1 VKKAAGSFSLVLA
14 ILAALLCIPA
24 PAFALLNIAPDDTW
38 GANDRVNA
46 ILEVGSTTFLGG
58 SFTALEDDAGTLQ
71 TRNRLAS
78 VDASG
83 NPTSFNPSLDGEVFN
98 LAVSPDGSRLYVA
111 GAFAKVGTQ
120 NRKRIA
126 AFDLT
131 TTPPSLSTW
140 NPPSPN
146 AAVRAVVV
154 TADAAYIGGN
164 FTNMGGVGRTRFAA
178 LSPTTG
184 ALLPW
189 APTADNL
196 VRDMALAGGRMYAGG
211 NFGVVNGAANN
222 RLVSLDPDVT
232 KANPP
237 VLASYH
243 PGYPVLDMEASGS
256 QLFAAGGGGGGR
268 ALAVT
273 SATGARQWEKKT
285 DGNVQGVGVQGNRA
299 FFGGHFFKYDGTAV
313 TQIVSVDRNTGA
325 LFTDWLPYTNGFLG
339 VFGIH
344 GSGSM
349 LYLGGDFDHAGVTGT
364 AGHQPHFARFTDPN
378 TSSANL
384 GVTLT
389 DAPDPVNLGSNL
401 TYTAQVSN
409 GGPDNATSVGLTDV
423 LPASATF
430 VSASAGCT
438 YVGATSTV
446 SCSLGSIANGATAPV
461 SITAK
466 PGTAGTLQNT
476 VSVSGAQSDPAPGN
490 NDATATT
497 TVNSV
502 GGADIHV
509 TGSAPEPVNT
519 SAGFAYTIQVLN
531 QGPNTATAVTLSD
544 VIPANAGFGSAS
556 TTQGSCSGSGPVNC
570 SLGSITAGQAVTV
583 TVNVTAPSSPMTLTN
598 QATGSTSASDP
609 DSADNVATTYTTV
622 RTPSGDTSAP
632 QRQSMEM
639 RDQDGDGFVDRVVIT
654 FNETLAACPAPC
666 TFGWVLSAVP
676 SGGTLS
682 SVSTSGTTVTLT
694 IAEPPNPTPAD
705 ADTSVGLFRVTLATP
720 NGIQDAAGNHPS
732 FSNVAPA
739 DKAGPTPIA
748 LNKTQAPGGTNG
760 LAQSGDIVR
769 VEWSE
774 VISGS
779 SFPATTTVT
788 IADPAGSGNDQLTVA
803 GLFTGTMDLGS
814 DGYVTADGASA
825 SWPGSTVTLGPTSD
839 AIVLKLGTSCSG
851 GGCSSLGVVGAVTV
865 TYVAPGSIT
874 DAAGNPANGS
884 FIKTFTMF

>member
-1 VKKAAGSFSLVLA
+1 MRKAAGSISLALA
-14 ILAALLCIPA
+14 MLAALLCIPT
-24 PAFALLNIAPDDTW
+24 PAFALLNVVPDDTW

-46 ILEVGSTTFLGG
+46 ILQVGSTTFLGG
-58 SFTALEDDAGTLQ
+58 MFTALENDAGTLQ
-71 TRNRLAS
+71 TRNDLAAL
-78 VDASG
+78 DASG
-83 NPTSFNPSLDGEVFN
+83 NPTTFNPNLNGAVYN
-98 LAVSPDGSRLYVA
+98 LAVSPDGNRLYAV
-111 GAFAKVGTQ
+111 GAFTKVGTQ
-120 NRKRIA
+120 NRKRVA

-131 TTPPSLSTW
+131 TSPPSLSTW

-146 AAVRAVVV
+146 AAVRAVVA
-154 TADAAYIGGN
+154 TADAVYVGGN
-164 FTNMGGVGRTRFAA
+164 FANLGGVGRTRLAA

-196 VRDMALAGGRMYAGG
+196 VRDMALASGRMYAGG
-211 NFGVVNGAANN
+211 NFNTINGGANK
-222 RLVSLDPDVT
+222 RLVSIDPDVT

-237 VLASYH
+237 VLSSYH
-243 PGYPVLDMEASGS
+243 PGYPVLDIEASGT
-256 QLFAAGGGGGGR
+256 QLFVAGGGGGGR

-273 SATGARQWEKKT
+273 SATGAMQWEKKT

-299 FFGGHFFKYDGTAV
+299 LFGGHFFKYDGKDV
-313 TQIVSVDRNTGA
+313 TQLVSVDRNTGA

-344 GSGSM
+344 GSGATLSI
-349 LYLGGDFDHAGVTGT
+349 GGDFDHAGVQGT

-378 TSSANL
+378 TSAANL
-384 GVTLT
+384 GVTLA
-389 DAPDPVNLGSNL
+389 DAPDPVSLGSNL
-401 TYTAQVSN
+401 TYTALVSN
-409 GGPDNATSVGLTDV
+409 AGPDNATSVGLTDV
-423 LPASATF
+423 LPASVTF

-438 YVGATSTV
+438 YVGATTTV
-446 SCSLGSIANGATAPV
+446 SCSIGSIANGASSSV
-461 SITAK
+461 SITVT
-466 PGTAGTLQNT
+466 PGTAGALQNSA
-476 VSVSGAQSDPAPGN
+476 SVTGAQSDPVPGN

-509 TGSAPEPVNT
+509 TGAAPEPVNT
-519 SAGFAYTIQVLN
+519 SAGFAYTVQVLN
-531 QGPNTATAVTLSD
+531 QGPNTATAVALSD
-544 VIPANAGFGSAS
+544 VLPANAAFGSSS

-570 SLGSITAGQAVTV
+570 SLGSITSGQTVTV
-583 TVNVTAPSSPMTLTN
+583 TLNVTAPSSPMTLTN
-598 QATGSTSASDP
+598 QATGSTSAFDP

-622 RTPSGDTSAP
+622 RTPSADTTAP

-639 RDQDGDGFVDRVVIT
+639 RDQDGDGFVDRVVVA

-666 TFGWVLSAVP
+666 TVGWALSNVP

-682 SVSTSGTTVTLT
+682 SVSTSGSTATVT
-694 IAEPPNPTPAD
+694 IAEPSNPTPAD
-705 ADTSVGLFRVTLATP
+705 ADTSVGLFRVTLAIP
-720 NGIQDAAGNHPS
+720 NGIQDATGNHAS
-732 FSNVAPA
+732 FSNVAPT
-739 DKAGPTPIA
+739 DKAGPIPIA

-774 VISGS
+774 VLSSS

-788 IADPAGSGNDQLTVA
+788 IADPAGSGNDRLTVG

-825 SWPGSTVTLGPTSD
+825 SWAGSTMALGPDMD
-839 AIVLKLGTSCSG
+839 AIVLKLGTTCSG
-851 GGCSSLGVVGAVTV
+851 SGCASLGVVGNVTV
-865 TYVAPGSIT
+865 TYVAPSSIT
-874 DAAGNPANGS
+874 DTAGNPASGI
-884 FIKTFTMF
+884 FIKMFTMF

>member
-1 VKKAAGSFSLVLA
+1 MRRARATLSLVLA
-14 ILAALLCIPA
+14 MLAALLCIPT

-38 GANDRVNA
+38 GANGRVNA
-46 ILEVGSTTFLGG
+46 ILQVGSTTFLGG

-71 TRNRLAS
+71 TRNDLAS

-98 LAVSPDGSRLYVA
+98 MAVSPDGKLLYAA
-111 GAFAKVGTQ
+111 GAFTKVGTQ
-120 NRKRIA
+120 NHKRIA

-131 TTPPSLSTW
+131 TSPPSLISW
-140 NPPSPN
+140 KPPSPN
-146 AAVRAVVV
+146 AAVRAVVA
-154 TADAAYIGGN
+154 TADGVYIGGN
-164 FTNMGGVGRTRFAA
+164 FTNMGGVARTRLAA
-178 LSPTTG
+178 LSPATG

-211 NFGVVNGAANN
+211 NFGAINGASNN

-237 VLASYH
+237 VLSSYH

-273 SATGARQWEKKT
+273 SATGARQWEKKA
-285 DGNVQGVGVQGNRA
+285 DGNVQAVGVQGNRA
-299 FFGGHFFKYDGTAV
+299 FFGGHFFKYDGIAV
-313 TQIVSVDRNTGA
+313 TQIVSVDRNTGV
-325 LFTDWLPYTNGFLG
+325 LFTDWLPYSNGFLG

-378 TSSANL
+378 TSAADL
-384 GVTLT
+384 GVTLS
-389 DAPDPVNLGSNL
+389 DAPDPVALGSNL

-409 GGPDNATSVGLTDV
+409 SGPDNATSVGLTDV

-446 SCSLGSIANGATAPV
+446 SCSLGSIANGASASV
-461 SITAK
+461 SITVK

-476 VSVSGAQSDPAPGN
+476 VSVSGAQSDPVPGN

-497 TVNSV
+497 TVNSA

-509 TGSAPEPVNT
+509 TGSAPDPVNT

-531 QGPNTATAVTLSD
+531 QGPNTATVVTLSD
-544 VIPANAGFGSAS
+544 VLPANAAFGSAS
-556 TTQGSCSGSGPVNC
+556 TTQGSCNGSGPVNC
-570 SLGSITAGQAVTV
+570 SLGSIAASQTVTV
-583 TVNVTAPSSPMTLTN
+583 TINVTAPSSPMTLTN
-598 QATGSTSASDP
+598 QATGSTTAVDA

-622 RTPSGDTSAP
+622 RTPSGDTTAP

-639 RDQDGDGFVDRVVIT
+639 RDQDGDGFVDRVVVT
-654 FNETLAACPAPC
+654 FNETLAECPAPC
-666 TFGWVLSAVP
+666 AFGWVLSNVP

-682 SVSTSGTTVTLT
+682 SVSTSGSTATVT

-705 ADTSVGLFRVTLATP
+705 ADTFVGLFRVTLATP

-739 DKAGPTPIA
+739 DKAGPIPIA
-748 LNKTQAPGGTNG
+748 VNKSQAPGGTNG
-760 LAQSGDIVR
+760 LAQSGDVVR

-788 IADPAGSGNDQLTVA
+788 IADPAGSGNDGLTVG
-803 GLFTGTMDLGS
+803 GLFIGTMNLGS
-814 DGYVTADGASA
+814 DGYVTADAQSA
-825 SWPGSTVTLGPTSD
+825 SWSGSTMTLGPNDD
-839 AIVLKLGTSCSG
+839 AIVLKLGTACSG
-851 GGCSSLGVVGAVTV
+851 SGCSTLAVVGTVTV
-865 TYVAPGSIT
+865 TYVAPNSIT
-874 DAAGNPANGS
+874 DAASNAASGS
-884 FIKTFTMF
+884 FVKTFTMF